1 MWKYEIIPIMYDNK
15 NAKIEPNAVIQ
26 GGPSKFLNFVNTTCW
41 CKIFDKYDVWWGDP
55 CLMHYRIWN
64 IVKT

>member
-1 MWKYEIIPIMYDNK
+1 MYDNR

-41 CKIFDKYDVWWGDP
+41 CKIFDKYDV
-55 CLMHYRIWN
+55 
-64 IVKT
+64 

>member
-1 MWKYEIIPIMYDNK
+1 MYDNK

-41 CKIFDKYDVWWGDP
+41 CKTFDKYDV
-55 CLMHYRIWN
+55 
-64 IVKT
+64 